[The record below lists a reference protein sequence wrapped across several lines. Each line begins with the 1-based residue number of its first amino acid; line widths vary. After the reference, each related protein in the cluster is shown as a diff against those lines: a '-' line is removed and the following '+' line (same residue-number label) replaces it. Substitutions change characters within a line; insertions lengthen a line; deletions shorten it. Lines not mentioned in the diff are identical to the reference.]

1 MMKKTFLISLI
12 FALLISRV
20 NYSQSTKIIGK
31 IVDEKSNNPIENAT
45 IKVLKNNVFTVSNSN
60 GKFSIQA
67 VEGDKIE
74 ISHLGYKSKT
84 VILTNNQT
92 IVLQPAQ
99 IELNE
104 ILVSANPLED
114 ISQSTVINDSE
125 KRISQPRSV
134 GSLFKDIN
142 GFGIVKRGAYAS
154 EPVFRAFKYE
164 QLNVQYDGGMKV
176 LNACPNRMDPITTHV
191 IPEEIEKIEI
201 VKGPFTVR
209 FGSNFGG
216 IINLVSKNPSKNQ
229 YGFHGSIEGGYETN
243 GNNFVNGA
251 NLFYANEKF
260 DVQLN
265 GSHRDFG
272 NYTDGNGTEVP
283 SSFKTTDYSVKVGIN
298 PTNQQRLQFTWRQSY
313 GSDIDH
319 AGLPMDSPF
328 DNSLLAGLD
337 YKITDLTSK
346 INSFTFKAFYSY
358 VNHLMTNENRPN
370 FMMVDAQS
378 PVNSWTYGGKA
389 ELTFNIAN
397 QSKLFVGA
405 DANLIDRKG
414 NRTRIVKIMNGMM
427 LPTPMTFVDKIWQG
441 ASLNDV
447 GVFTEG
453 KFKVNNYFSITSG
466 IRADFISTSIN
477 DAAADFETLYGGN
490 IPSNNEVNISGNIS
504 FKYQHHGFQTQLA
517 FGRGVRTASMVER
530 YINHFNVG
538 VDPYE
543 YVGNPNL
550 KPEINN
556 QIEWS
561 FSKNLTQFK
570 LSGIVFHSFFQDYIS
585 AKVNTS
591 IPRKFMPTMPPIY
604 SKQFINIDKA
614 SQTGF
619 EFNMDYKASKNLK
632 FTSSISYTKAENE
645 DLNEPLPQIPPF
657 MAILGAKYENSKYW
671 FAINTR
677 LVAKQNRI
685 SNSYMET
692 VTPGFGTMDFR
703 AGFEPIHN
711 LTVGFAALNIFDK
724 AYYEHLN
731 YSFKGSNTLSG
742 KILEP
747 GRNFTTY
754 IKYKF

>member
-1 MMKKTFLISLI
+1 MKKQQLFTLLLAFLSTMAFAQLSTF
-12 FALLISRV
+12 
-20 NYSQSTKIIGK
+20 KGK
-31 IVDEKSNNPIENAT
+31 VIAENTNNPIENVS
-45 IKVLKNNVFTVSNSN
+45 IKVIKTNIYTVTNKNGEFSVEANSNS
-60 GKFSIQA
+60 
-67 VEGDKIE
+67 KIL
-74 ISHLGYKSKT
+74 ISHLGFKSKT
-84 VILTNNQT
+84 VVLINNQT
-92 IVLQPAQ
+92 IELKPAQ

-104 ILVSANPLED
+104 ILVAANPLED
-114 ISQSTVINDSE
+114 ISQSNVINDPE

-142 GFGIVKRGAYAS
+142 GFGIIKRGAYAS

-164 QLNVQYDGGMKV
+164 QLNVQYDGGMKI

-216 IINLVSKNPSKNQ
+216 IINLVTKNPSKNQ
-229 YGFHGSIEGGYETN
+229 YGFHGSVEGGYETN
-243 GNNFVNGA
+243 GSNFVNGA

-265 GSHRDFG
+265 GSHRDFS

-283 SSFKTTDYSVKVGIN
+283 SSFRTNDYSVKVGIN
-298 PTNQQRLQFTWRQSY
+298 PTNKQRIQLTWRQSF

-358 VNHLMTNENRPN
+358 VDHLMTNEHRPN
-370 FMMVDAQS
+370 FMMVEART
-378 PVNSWTYGGKA
+378 PVNSWVYGGKA
-389 ELTFNIAN
+389 EFTIKIAN

-414 NRTRIVKIMNGMM
+414 NRIRVVKIMNGMT
-427 LPTPMTFVDKIWQG
+427 LPTPKTFVDKVWQD
-441 ASLNDV
+441 ASLNDI
-447 GVFTEG
+447 GVFTQG
-453 KFKVNNYFSITSG
+453 KFKVNNYFSISSG
-466 IRADFISTSIN
+466 IRADFVSTSID
-477 DAAADFETLYGGN
+477 DAAADFEALYRGT
-490 IPSNNEVNISGNIS
+490 IPSENEVNVSGNIS
-504 FKYQHHGFQTQLA
+504 FKYQQNGFQTQLA
-517 FGRGVRTASMVER
+517 FGRGVKTASMIER

-550 KPEINN
+550 KPEVNN

-561 FSKNLTQFK
+561 FSKILSHFK
-570 LSGIVFHSFFQDYIS
+570 LSGTIFHSFLEDYIS
-585 AKVNTS
+585 AEVNTN
-591 IPRKFMPTMPPIY
+591 IPRKFMPTTPPIY
-604 SKQFINIDKA
+604 TKQFVNLNKA

-619 EFNMDYKASKNLK
+619 EFNMDYKASQNLK
-632 FTSSISYTKAENE
+632 FTSSISYTRAENE

-657 MAILGAKYENSKYW
+657 MAILGAKYENSKFW
-671 FAINTR
+671 FALNSR

-685 SNSYMET
+685 SSSFMET
-692 VTPGFGTMDFR
+692 ESPGFGTMNFR

>member
-1 MMKKTFLISLI
+1 MKKQLFTILCVLISTISFAQSSI
-12 FALLISRV
+12 FKG
-20 NYSQSTKIIGK
+20 KIIAENSK
-31 IVDEKSNNPIENAT
+31 TPVENAT
-45 IKVLKNNVFTVSNSN
+45 IKVIKSNNYSVTDKN
-60 GKFSIQA
+60 GEYA
-67 VEGDKIE
+67 VEANSDSKII
-74 ISHLGYKSKT
+74 ISHLGYISKT
-84 VILTNNQT
+84 VVLTNNLT
-92 IVLQPAQ
+92 IELQPAQ

-209 FGSNFGG
+209 FGQNFGG

-265 GSHRDFG
+265 GSHRDFS

-283 SSFKTTDYSVKVGIN
+283 SSFRTTDYSVKVGIN
-298 PTNQQRLQFTWRQSY
+298 PTTKQRIQLTWRQSFAR
-313 GSDIDH
+313 DIDH
-319 AGLPMDSPF
+319 AGLSMDSPY
-328 DNSLLAGLD
+328 DDSLLAGLD
-337 YKITDLTSK
+337 YKINNLSSK

-358 VNHLMTNENRPN
+358 VDHLMTNENRPT
-370 FMMVDAQS
+370 FMATDAKS
-378 PVNSWTYGGKA
+378 PVESWTFGGKA
-389 ELTFNIAN
+389 EFNFKIAD
-397 QSKLFVGA
+397 QSKLYVGA

-414 NRTRIVKIMNGMM
+414 NRTRIVKIMNGMV
-427 LPTPMTFVDKIWQG
+427 LPTPMVFTDKIWQD

-447 GVFTEG
+447 GIFTEG
-453 KFKVNNYFSITSG
+453 KFKITNYYSISSG
-466 IRADFISTSIN
+466 IRADFVSTSIA
-477 DAAADFETLYGGN
+477 DPAADFEALYGGN
-490 IPSNNEVNISGNIS
+490 IPSNNEVNVSGNIS
-504 FKYQHHGFQTQLA
+504 FKYQKDGFQTQLA
-517 FGRGVRTASMVER
+517 FGRGVRTASMIER

-561 FSKNLTQFK
+561 FSKNLTHFK
-570 LSGIVFHSFFQDYIS
+570 LSGTVFYSFLEDYIS
-585 AKVNTS
+585 AVVNTN
-591 IPRKFMPTMPPIY
+591 IPRKFMPTVPPVY
-604 SKQFINIDKA
+604 TKQFINIDKA

-619 EFNMDYKASKNLK
+619 EFNIDYRASQNLK
-632 FTSSISYTKAENE
+632 FNSSISYTRAENE

-657 MAILGAKYENSKYW
+657 MALLGAKYEKSNYW

-677 LVAKQNRI
+677 LVAKQNRV
-685 SNSYMET
+685 SSSFMET
-692 VTPGFGTMDFR
+692 ETPGFGTMDLR

-731 YSFKGSNTLSG
+731 YSYKASNTLSG